1 MSVLLI
7 NGSVRRDG
15 NTAAALSLLDAFF
28 QQKGLE
34 VRWFQMENRPL
45 RGCIGC
51 NGCIGTNRCAF
62 RDDPCNHLIED
73 LLWAD
78 GVVIGSPVYFAAP
91 SGGLCALLDRA
102 FYATCTRDQLLK
114 GKLAAAFVTCAWAG
128 GTAAIDRLHRYFV
141 PSQMPVITSN
151 DYTVFQGNSLKKKE
165 SQAISVLTTLGE
177 NMYNAIK
184 MKGEDQ
190 YETQSKTD
198 RP

>member
-1 MSVLLI
+1 MKVLLI
-7 NGSVRRDG
+7 NGSARKNG

-114 GKLAAAFVTCAWAG
+114 GKPAAALVTCAWSG
-128 GTAAIDRLHRYFV
+128 GTAALDRLHRYFV

-198 RP
+198 CP

>member
-1 MSVLLI
+1 MNALLI
-7 NGSVRRDG
+7 NGSARKNG

-51 NGCIGTNRCAF
+51 NGCVGTNRCAF
-62 RDDPCNHLIED
+62 RDDPCNQLIDD

-91 SGGLCALLDRA
+91 SGGLYALLDRA

-114 GKLAAAFVTCAWAG
+114 GKPAAALVSWHG
-128 GTAAIDRLHRYFV
+128 RVKQR
-141 PSQMPVITSN
+141 Q
-151 DYTVFQGNSLKKKE
+151 
-165 SQAISVLTTLGE
+165 LTTCTATLFPVKCRSSQV
-177 NMYNAIK
+177 MITPYSR
-184 MKGEDQ
+184 
-190 YETQSKTD
+190 ETA
-198 RP
+198 